1 MEEVVPAEGGSSF
14 GPYETNLPE
23 TAVLV
28 SAPRNLEC
36 PSQFLQEEELTGYAR
51 VFAGF
56 GLSKN
61 SVLH

>member
-1 MEEVVPAEGGSSF
+1 MWISPMEEVVPAEGGSSF

-36 PSQFLQEEELTGYAR
+36 PSQFLQEEELTGYA
-51 VFAGF
+51 
-56 GLSKN
+56 
-61 SVLH
+61 